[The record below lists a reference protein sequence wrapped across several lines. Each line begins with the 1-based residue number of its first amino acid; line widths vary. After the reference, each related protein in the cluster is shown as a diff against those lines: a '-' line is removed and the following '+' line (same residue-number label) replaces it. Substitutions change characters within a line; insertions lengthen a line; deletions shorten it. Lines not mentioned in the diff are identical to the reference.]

1 MRIALFTDT
10 YPPFINGVSTSCYN
24 LVKTLREKGHR
35 VLVVTP
41 YSGDSKEIV
50 VKDDDIYIPGI
61 ELKKLYGYRVTSI
74 YSRKVF
80 NLVRDFKPEV
90 IHNQTDSTVGQF
102 SKIVARKLKVPMVYT
117 YHTSYEDYT
126 YYATH
131 GFFDRFAKQFIRNYA
146 RLVGD
151 NSTEFI
157 TPSIKT
163 KDYMRFAGSDIN
175 INVVPT
181 GIDFSLFNEDKID
194 KEKTAEFKKAH
205 GIKDTT
211 KVFLILGR
219 IAKEKSMDFSIRGF
233 AKYHEKHPKD
243 DIKMLVVGGGP
254 QKEELEQLTK
264 DLKIEHIVDFIGP
277 VPATDVPFYYRL
289 ADIYTSASVT
299 ETQGLTFMEAMAA
312 KDIVLAR
319 FDDNLSGTIIDGQT
333 GYFFTDEDSFIE
345 KAERIFSLTEEEK
358 QEIYKNA
365 LDIVDIYSIEKFYN
379 NIIGV
384 YKRAIKKYW

>member
-41 YSGDSKEIV
+41 NSDDSK
-50 VKDDDIYIPGI
+50 DIKVDGDNIFVPGI
-61 ELKKLYGYRVTSI
+61 ELKKLYGYRVTPI

-102 SKIVARKLKVPMVYT
+102 SKIVARKLKVPMIYT

-131 GFFDRFAKQFIRNYA
+131 GFFDRFAKQFVRNYA
-146 RLVGD
+146 RIVGD

-157 TPSIKT
+157 TPSVKT

-175 INVVPT
+175 INVIPT

-194 KEKTAEFKKAH
+194 KEKTAKFKKEH

-233 AKYHEKHPKD
+233 AKYHEKHPD
-243 DIKMLVVGGGP
+243 DDVKMLVVGGGP
-254 QKEELEQLTK
+254 QKEELEQLAK
-264 DLKIEHIVDFIGP
+264 DLKVDHIIDFIGP
-277 VPATDVPFYYRL
+277 VPATEVPFYYHL
-289 ADIYTSASVT
+289 ADIYTSASIT

-345 KAERIFSLTEEEK
+345 KAERIFALTKDEK
-358 QEIYKNA
+358 EEIYKNA
-365 LDIVDIYSIEKFYN
+365 LDIVEIYSIEKFYN